1 MKDTAQETTAV
12 MTLLVEHEM
21 LGVLLL
27 PIEGGKKAD
36 IIPSHIAVLLFQS
49 TSAIW
54 RASLCSAY
62 LFYSYP
68 IKLMHLITR
77 FCGNKHGSILPINN
91 YITRMKTS

>member
-12 MTLLVEHEM
+12 MMLLVEHEM

-27 PIEGGKKAD
+27 PIEGGKKD

-49 TSAIW
+49 TFTIW
-54 RASLCSAY
+54 RTLLCSAY
-62 LFYSYP
+62 SFYSYP